1 MSANQK
7 HSLLVVGSIAFDS
20 IETPTGSVDDA
31 LGGSATYFSY
41 AASFFVAPRLVGV
54 VGEDFPE
61 EHRRLLASRQVDTAG
76 LVTLP
81 GQTFRWKGRY
91 HQDMNTR
98 DTLYTELGVNADWK
112 PRLPAGWE
120 LSETAF
126 LAAGDPILQ
135 RTIIRSL
142 DAPRATMV
150 DTIKFF
156 IDGSLPE
163 LRETMRHADFVALNE
178 SEARELAHTP
188 SIARAGRALLAEGV
202 RGAVI
207 KLGEYGA
214 AFMSA
219 EDYFVAP
226 GYPLEEVVDPTGAG
240 DAFAGGFMG
249 YLDAVP
255 AVNAAEVRRAVIYGS
270 AVASFCVEGYG
281 PARLLT
287 LTRDEVNAR
296 YAEFRKLTHFEAGD

>member
-1 MSANQK
+1 MT
-7 HSLLVVGSIAFDS
+7 LLVAGWVAIDE
-20 IETPTGSVDDA
+20 IETPFAKVTGS
-31 LGGSATYFSY
+31 LGGSATCAALAGALFSDVRLL
-41 AASFFVAPRLVGV
+41 AA
-54 VGEDFPE
+54 VGEDFPAQ
-61 EHRRLLASRQVDTAG
+61 HREQLAGRGIDLAG
-76 LVTLP
+76 LTVEGPLTS
-81 GQTFRWKGRY
+81 RWGARY
-91 HQDMNTR
+91 HYDMNTR

-135 RTIIRSL
+135 RSIIRSL

-296 YAEFRKLTHFEAGD
+296 YAEFRRLTHFEAGD